1 MSVHGQ
7 MSVQSWPDVSPVMSW
22 PDVSHV
28 MANGVQGQWSTRPWS
43 TRPVEY
49 KASVIHGR
57 CYTWPVLVIQG
68 RCWVYRASVGYTGPV
83 LDMVN
88 MAQVWL
94 IWPGMANNST
104 LLTVNEGQ

>member
-1 MSVHGQ
+1 MEYKAMEYKAMEYKAS
-7 MSVQSWPDVSPVMSW
+7 
-22 PDVSHV
+22 
-28 MANGVQGQWSTRPWS
+28 GVQGQ
-43 TRPVEY
+43 
-49 KASVIHGR
+49 
-57 CYTWPVLVIQG
+57 CYTWPVLYMAGVGYTRPVLVIQG